1 MTNDRDPDL
10 ERRRFSDAA
19 MVLPF
24 AGVFLLMPPFIQIF
38 ATDSALAGIPLIVLY
53 LFAVWFALILIAWR
67 LAGPLRRAMQT
78 APHSTSETAPPEA

>member
-1 MTNDRDPDL
+1 MTDDRDPDL
-10 ERRRFSDAA
+10 QRRRFSDAA

-38 ATDSALAGIPLIVLY
+38 VTGSTVAGIPLIVIY

-67 LAGPLRRAMQT
+67 LAGPLRHAMQT
-78 APHSTSETAPPEA
+78 DPQSASEAAPPEA

>member
-1 MTNDRDPDL
+1 MSDDRDPDF

-24 AGVFLLMPPFIQIF
+24 AGAFLLMPPFIQVF
-38 ATDSALAGIPLIVLY
+38 VSDSDIAGIPIVVIY

-67 LAGPLRRAMQT
+67 LAGPLRDVMQIDSQG
-78 APHSTSETAPPEA
+78 ASDAEPPEA